1 MTKTLIIPISI
12 ITNEYL
18 LILANKTN
26 NITISIIS
34 IIFYNYLYNYYL
46 YTIEVDIPKE
56 PISRPVLGDFDND
69 GVTDV
74 LILTEDAV
82 LGYRLEVEVSS
93 KGLVI
98 ATLILIFFAF
108 IFFLSNI
115 KILGVS
121 ERNTGNGGSSGN
133 GNGTTGGTGSGGSGR
148 SRFSLLRATDDG
160 KLD

>member
-1 MTKTLIIPISI
+1 MIIPISI

-34 IIFYNYLYNYYL
+34 IIFYNYYL

-133 GNGTTGGTGSGGSGR
+133 GNGTTGGSGR